1 MTTTTTTTTEPPM
14 TGCGSPNWA
23 TDAYCDDEN
32 NNADCNYD
40 GGACCFNDFIHWDHF
55 CTDCECKEC
64 TPSGWHGDNYCD
76 DNLNTDN
83 CKWDGGDC
91 CGDVNTNYCT
101 DCTCLDPEFS
111 TTTTTTTTTEPPMT
125 GCGSP
130 HWATDQWCDD
140 ENNNADCNYD
150 GGACCFNDFS
160 GWDTYCNDCDCLE
173 CTPSSWHGDNYC
185 DDGVLN
191 TENCKYDGGDC
202 CGANVNTNYCSDC
215 QCLDPAGFH
224 HYGR

>member
-1 MTTTTTTTTEPPM
+1 M
-14 TGCGSPNWA
+14 G
-23 TDAYCDDEN
+23 
-32 NNADCNYD
+32 
-40 GGACCFNDFIHWDHF
+40 
-55 CTDCECKEC
+55 
-64 TPSGWHGDNYCD
+64 GDNYCD

-101 DCTCLDPEFS
+101 DCSCLDPEFS
-111 TTTTTTTTTEPPMT
+111 TTTWATTTTEPPMT

-160 GWDTYCNDCDCLE
+160 GWDTYC
-173 CTPSSWHGDNYC
+173 

-191 TENCKYDGGDC
+191 TENCKWDGGDC

-215 QCLDPAGFH
+215 QCLDPAPGLGHGH
-224 HYGR
+224 HYG